1 LNWWSIVGKPLLAAA
16 AMGGLALLLLPLGRG
31 WALLAAIV
39 IYPLAL
45 WKMKLLA
52 ENEQEMLAPYCVVG
66 RKDPESG
73 MV

>member
-1 LNWWSIVGKPLLAAA
+1 
-16 AMGGLALLLLPLGRG
+16 MGGLALLLLPLGRG